1 MSVSVVNAVRNI
13 LSDSFWGFKL
23 LCLTLP
29 VFSIFHFDLL
39 EKYKLND
46 FILIAIIFSTF
57 YFGSAAFLMNKNIN
71 NKTPILPSFFTIPS
85 FVKSFVFGSLLS
97 IPMLTAY
104 IYIIRFIAQNFNAE
118 PIVMNII
125 YACVTIFLAPFMFI
139 PMTLYSVRENF
150 ADAFNL
156 KIFYNAAGNFTVS
169 FLAFIIQYFFII
181 GIPWYIAYRIFY
193 DMVTIDTC
201 VHAVHSFFLVLSFFT
216 FYSYCSDMY
225 GEVIPR
231 IKIKKNFGKNKLAR
245 GTDILDD

>member
-13 LSDSFWGFKL
+13 LSDNFWGLKL

-57 YFGSAAFLMNKNIN
+57 YFGTAAFLMNRNIN
-71 NKTPILPSFFTIPS
+71 NKVPILPSLFTLPS

-97 IPMLTAY
+97 IPMLSAY
-104 IYIIRFIAQNFNAE
+104 VYIIKFIAGNFNAE
-118 PIVMNII
+118 PLVMNII

-139 PMTLYSVRENF
+139 PIILYSAREKIS
-150 ADAFNL
+150 DAFNV
-156 KIFYNAAGNFTVS
+156 KVFYDAAGNFTVS
-169 FLAFIIQYFFII
+169 FLTFILQYFFII
-181 GIPWYIAYRIFY
+181 AIPWYIAYRIFY
-193 DMVTIDTC
+193 DMVTVDTC
-201 VHAVHSFFLVLSFFT
+201 IHVVHSFFIVLSFFT

-225 GEVIPR
+225 GEVIPKLKTKR
-231 IKIKKNFGKNKLAR
+231 NKLAR